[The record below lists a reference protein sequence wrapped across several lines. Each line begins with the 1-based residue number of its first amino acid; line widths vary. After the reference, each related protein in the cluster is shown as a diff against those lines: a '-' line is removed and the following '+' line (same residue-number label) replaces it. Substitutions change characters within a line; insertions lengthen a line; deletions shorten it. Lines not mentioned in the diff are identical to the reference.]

1 MVLNYAKL
9 TSMSFLG
16 RFLAAFLLVFLAA
29 CGRDAQSPPDP
40 ASSVIS
46 APVDTCGEDP
56 PPTRPDF
63 GRGTALI
70 EHGEDSVIVN
80 VEVAET
86 DEQRQFGLMFEEE
99 LESDSGMVFI
109 FFEEHTGG
117 FYMKNTFLPLSIAY
131 FDVDGKIVKIVDM
144 DPCITDSTLYDPG
157 APYQG
162 ALEVNQ
168 GKFEEWGVSKG
179 DVINIIPAS
188 PGL

>member
-1 MVLNYAKL
+1 MTSSRRRLAVFVLI
-9 TSMSFLG
+9 
-16 RFLAAFLLVFLAA
+16 LLVA
-29 CGRDAQSPPDP
+29 CGRDAESPPSPDK
-40 ASSVIS
+40 SVIT

-56 PPTRPDF
+56 PPSRPEF
-63 GRGTALI
+63 GKGTALI
-70 EHGEDSVIVN
+70 EHGDESVIVN

-86 DEQRQFGLMFEEE
+86 DEQRQFGLMFEKE
-99 LESDSGMVFI
+99 LESDAGMVFI
-109 FFEEHTGG
+109 FFEENTGG

-144 DPCITDSTLYDPG
+144 DPCEIDSTLYDPG

-168 GKFEEWGVSKG
+168 GMFEEWGITKG
-179 DVINIIPAS
+179 DVISVIPAS